1 MVVKVFDSYSM
12 YYNLLYKDK
21 NYVAEADYIAEL
33 LGDVKTVFE
42 MGCGTGKHA
51 KLLTSKG
58 YEMFGIDLS
67 VSMLEQA
74 KVLNI
79 ECELGDVRNF
89 RAGRKFDA
97 VISLF
102 HVASYQTSDDD
113 VNNYF
118 KTAAAHL
125 NKGGRFIFDVWHK
138 PAVLAQVP
146 EKRVKTLE
154 NDEVK
159 VVRYCVPNHIKE
171 KDMVEVNYTIEVTDK
186 HSGKTET
193 IKECHPMRYFS
204 YEDIEKFAFQNDMK
218 IIKSEEWLTHNTPT
232 ADTWGVCYVCEAV
245 K

>member
-1 MVVKVFDSYSM
+1 MVTKVFDSYSM

-21 NYVAEADYIAEL
+21 NYESEADYIAAL

-51 KLLTSKG
+51 KLLTNKG

-67 VSMLEQA
+67 ASMLEHA
-74 KVLNI
+74 KALGI
-79 ECELGDVRNF
+79 DCEQGDVRTF
-89 RAGRKFDA
+89 RAGRMFDA

-102 HVASYQTSDDD
+102 HVASYQTNDEDI
-113 VNNYF
+113 NNYF

-125 NKGGRFIFDVWHK
+125 NNGGKFIFDVWHK
-138 PAVLAQVP
+138 PAVLAQIP

-154 NDEVK
+154 NGDVK

-186 HSGKTET
+186 HSGRTES

-204 YEDIEKFAFQNDMK
+204 YEDIKKFGSQNGMK
-218 IIKSEEWLTHNTPT
+218 IIKSEEWLTHNTPGT
-232 ADTWGVCYVCEAV
+232 DTWGCCYILEYL
-245 K
+245 

>member
-1 MVVKVFDSYSM
+1 MVTKVFDSYSM

-21 NYVAEADYIAEL
+21 DYAAEADYIAHL
-33 LGDVKTVFE
+33 LGNAKTVFE

-58 YEMFGIDLS
+58 YKMFGIDLS
-67 VSMLEQA
+67 KTMLEQA
-74 KVLNI
+74 KALGI
-79 ECELGDVRNF
+79 DCEQGDVRTF

-102 HVASYQTSDDD
+102 HVASYQTLDEDI
-113 VNNYF
+113 NNYF

-125 NKGGRFIFDVWHK
+125 NKGGKFIFDVWHK
-138 PAVLAQVP
+138 QAVLAQVP
-146 EKRVKTLE
+146 EKRTKTLE
-154 NDEVK
+154 NDDIK

-186 HSGKTET
+186 SSGKTET

-204 YEDIEKFAFQNDMK
+204 NEDIVNFASKNGFK
-218 IIKSEEWLTHNTPT
+218 IVKSEEWLTHKTPGS
-232 ADTWGVCYVCEAV
+232 DTWGVCYVCEV

>member
-1 MVVKVFDSYSM
+1 MVTKVFDSYSM

-21 NYVAEADYIAEL
+21 DYAAEADYIAHL
-33 LGDVKTVFE
+33 LRNAKTVFE

-58 YEMFGIDLS
+58 YKMFGIDLS
-67 VSMLEQA
+67 KTMLEQA
-74 KVLNI
+74 KALGI
-79 ECELGDVRNF
+79 DCEQGDVRTF

-102 HVASYQTSDDD
+102 HVASYQTSDEDI
-113 VNNYF
+113 NNYF
-118 KTAAAHL
+118 KTASEHL
-125 NKGGRFIFDVWHK
+125 NKGGTFIFDVWHK

-146 EKRVKTLE
+146 EKRTKTLE
-154 NDEVK
+154 NNYVK

-171 KDMVEVNYTIEVTDK
+171 KDIVEVNYTIEVTDK
-186 HSGKTET
+186 SSGKTET

-204 YEDIEKFAFQNDMK
+204 NEDIVNFASENGFK
-218 IIKSEEWLTHNTPT
+218 IVKSEEWLTHKTPGS
-232 ADTWGVCYVCEAV
+232 DTWGVCYVCEV